1 MELAD
6 IRHQVK
12 TRRRAE
18 SAVCVPKMRLDLI
31 GGREGDFNEEIPLNA
46 ESECWSCSR

>member
-12 TRRRAE
+12 TRRRVEPA
-18 SAVCVPKMRLDLI
+18 ACVHKMPLDLI
-31 GGREGDFNEEIPLNA
+31 GGRGGKAISKGKFP
-46 ESECWSCSR
+46 